1 MKPYLFPR
9 WLLLTMLLVMAVL
22 LGGGIWF
29 FRAQQAHM
37 RKMAENELFAIA
49 EMKNKQIVTWRED
62 QLAEAQELMD
72 SLFLKEGV
80 VRWMVSRDAE
90 SEEMILA
97 RMRSIQQHYDYE
109 DVLLVD
115 AAGKVLLNLGDR
127 QAQLDADTLLVLEEA
142 LRTRQALLTDLHLG
156 FNDRSPHIGAFAPL
170 FLDQDIISEPIGA
183 FVLQSD
189 ARQFLYPLIMSWP
202 LPSRSAETLLVRRD
216 GDEVLFLNDLK
227 HQQNTALQLR
237 IPLSE
242 TQVPAVKA
250 VLGETGF
257 TEGLDYRSVPVLSV
271 IKPVPDSPWFMVAKV
286 DSAEALA
293 VWRTSAGLIVVLLL
307 GLTAAAAG
315 SAGMLWQRSA
325 TIHYRNLAL
334 AESARTTSEAQYRL
348 LFESM
353 LQGVVYQDKDGRII
367 DANPAAERML
377 GLSLDRMRGLTST
390 DPSWQAVHEDG
401 TSFPGE
407 QHPSTQALRSGQ
419 PVNGVIMGV
428 YNPQKNDRTWINIH
442 AVPQFRAGED
452 EPYQVFTT
460 LEDITTLM
468 KAQQSLR
475 ESEAYIKNILD
486 NLPIGVS
493 VNSVDSQ
500 VAFSYINENFIK
512 IYRTTREALQK
523 PDGFWEAVYPDEQ
536 QREEIRSQVLADC
549 ASGNPQRMRWEDIPI
564 SRPGEETTYISAQ
577 NIPVPEGDEMV
588 SVVWDS
594 THRKLAEQYL
604 RVLNEELEQR
614 VVERTAQLEDAQQK
628 LLRQERLAV
637 LGQLAG
643 SVSHELRNP
652 LGVISNALY
661 LLQQMLPKNEQKAH
675 EYLDIIK
682 SETHNAENIITDL
695 LDFSRSKE
703 PEKKPVQV
711 SELVRKSL
719 ERYPAPENIQV
730 EVHISEGLQPFW
742 VDARQID
749 QVLGNLLVNAYQA
762 MPQGGSL
769 RIQGQQELHKDADYI
784 ALRVIDNG
792 LGITEAD
799 MAHLFEPLFT
809 TKARGIGLGLTTS
822 KNLVELNDGWMTV
835 ESREGQGTAFSVF
848 LPAKRS

>member
-1 MKPYLFPR
+1 MKSYPFPR
-9 WLLLTMLLVMAVL
+9 WLLLSMLLVMAVL
-22 LGGGIWF
+22 LGGGIWY

-37 RKMAENELFAIA
+37 REMVENELLAIA
-49 EMKNKQIVTWRED
+49 DLKIEQITTWRKD

-72 SLFLKEGV
+72 NPFLINN
-80 VRWMVSRDAE
+80 VSNYFATFDDATAT
-90 SEEMILA
+90 MILA
-97 RMRSIQQHYDYE
+97 HMEALQMHYAYE

-115 AAGKVLLNLGDR
+115 AAGQVLLNLGGSQQSLDDEALLTLQEALSTN
-127 QAQLDADTLLVLEEA
+127 QAQ
-142 LRTRQALLTDLHLG
+142 LTDLHLSV
-156 FNDRSPHIGAFAPL
+156 FDPTPHISAIAPI
-170 FLDQDIISEPIGA
+170 FLEKDTASEPTGA

-216 GDEVLFLNDLK
+216 GDKVLFLNDLK

-286 DSAEALA
+286 DRAEALA

-307 GLTAAAAG
+307 GLTTAAAG

-325 TIHYRNLAL
+325 KIHYRNLAL
-334 AESARTTSEAQYRL
+334 AESARNATEVQYRL
-348 LFESM
+348 LYESM

-401 TSFPGE
+401 TPFPGE

-419 PVNGVIMGV
+419 PVNGIIMEV
-428 YNPQKNDRTWINIH
+428 YNPQKKDRTWINIH
-442 AVPQFRAGED
+442 AVPQFREGEK

-460 LEDITTLM
+460 LEDITALM
-468 KAQQSLR
+468 EAQQALR
-475 ESEAYIKNILD
+475 TSETYIKNILD

-493 VNSVDSQ
+493 VNSIDPQ
-500 VAFSYINENFIK
+500 VAFSYMNDNFIR

-523 PDGFWEAVYPDEQ
+523 PDGFWEAVYPDAQ
-536 QREEIRSQVLADC
+536 QREAIRRQVLADC
-549 ASGNPQRMRWEDIPI
+549 ASGDPLRMRWEDIPI

-577 NIPVPEGDEMV
+577 NIPVPGGDEMV

-614 VVERTAQLEDAQQK
+614 VAERTAQLEAAQQK

-643 SVSHELRNP
+643 SISHELRNP

-661 LLQQMLPKNEQKAH
+661 LLQQMLPKNEQKVH

-719 ERYPAPENIQV
+719 ERYPAPGYIQV
-730 EVHISEGLQPFW
+730 DVHLTEGLPPAW

-769 RIQGQQELHKDADYI
+769 RIEGQQELHKDAEYI

-848 LPAKRS
+848 LPVKRS